1 MSIDQAALAAERD
14 QKHGSDAVR
23 RTELAKLP
31 AWAETLTRWLDDLVR
46 IPGTN
51 VGFGL
56 DGVLGL
62 LVPGAGDAV
71 TGIGSLSLLL
81 LALRRGVPSVVIAR
95 MVVNIGIDAVIGTI
109 PVFGDVFDFGYKANR
124 RNLELIRRHTADPL
138 RKPTAGDYALVGLGF
153 ALAALSVLLP
163 IAVAAFVLGGIAS
176 AFR

>member
-1 MSIDQAALAAERD
+1 MTIDQAALATKPVKAQGARP
-14 QKHGSDAVR
+14 AA

-31 AWAETLTRWLDDLVR
+31 AWAETLARVLDDLVR

-51 VGFGL
+51 IGLGL

-62 LVPGAGDAV
+62 LVPGAGDAI

-81 LALRRGVPSVVIAR
+81 LALRRGVPSVVIGR
-95 MVVNIGIDAVIGTI
+95 MVMNIGIDALVGTI
-109 PVFGDVFDFGYKANR
+109 PVVGDVFDFGYKANR
-124 RNLELIRRHTADPL
+124 RNLELIRGHEADPL
-138 RKPTAGDYALVGLGF
+138 KKPTAGDYALVGLGF

>member
-1 MSIDQAALAAERD
+1 MSIDQAGLAAEPD
-14 QKHGSDAVR
+14 QKRGKHAVT
-23 RTELAKLP
+23 RTELARLP

-51 VGFGL
+51 VGLGL
-56 DGVLGL
+56 DGLLGF

-81 LALRRGVPSVVIAR
+81 LALRRGVPSVVITR
-95 MVVNIGIDAVIGTI
+95 MVVNIGIDALIGTI
-109 PVFGDVFDFGYKANR
+109 PVVGDVFDFGYKANR